1 MRFGLASAALAAG
14 LLAIAPASAAPKFL
28 GKTGAWLAYSDNNE
42 RGLFCYATS
51 RPSATAAGAA
61 KRARTFFMVSDQP
74 VRNVVDEP
82 QIISGYETHDSATLT
97 VSVGGKAF
105 AFFLQGGNAWL
116 AQLSQ
121 NDLFIRAMRSS
132 ASAVVTGTGPGG
144 VAIRDTYDLT
154 GFPQALAKARTA
166 CGMQMA
172 GQPFTVSRLFR

>member
-1 MRFGLASAALAAG
+1 MRFGSTSAALAAG
-14 LLAIAPASAAPKFL
+14 LLAIAPATAAPKFL
-28 GKTGAWLAYSDNNE
+28 GKAGTWFAYTNNNE

-51 RPSATAAGAA
+51 RPSATAASSA
-61 KRARTFFMVSDQP
+61 KRASTFFMVSDQP

-82 QIISGYETHDSATLT
+82 QIISGYETHDSNTLT

-116 AQLSQ
+116 VQLSE
-121 NDLFIRAMRSS
+121 NDQFIQAMRSS

-166 CGMQMA
+166 CGMQVA
-172 GQPFTVSRLFR
+172 GKPLTVSRLFR

>member
-1 MRFGLASAALAAG
+1 MRFGLTSAALAAG

-28 GKTGAWLAYSDNNE
+28 GKSGAWYAYSANNE

-51 RPSATAAGAA
+51 QPRATAASAA
-61 KRARTFFMVSDQP
+61 GRARTFFMVSDQP

-82 QIISGYETHDSATLT
+82 QIISGYEAHDSDSLT

-116 AQLSQ
+116 AQLSE
-121 NDLFIRAMRSS
+121 NGRFIQAMRGS
-132 ASAVVTGTGPGG
+132 ASALVTGTGPGG

-154 GFPQALAKARTA
+154 GFPHALAKARTA
-166 CGMQMA
+166 CGMQVA
-172 GQPFTVSRLFR
+172 SQPFTVSRLFR